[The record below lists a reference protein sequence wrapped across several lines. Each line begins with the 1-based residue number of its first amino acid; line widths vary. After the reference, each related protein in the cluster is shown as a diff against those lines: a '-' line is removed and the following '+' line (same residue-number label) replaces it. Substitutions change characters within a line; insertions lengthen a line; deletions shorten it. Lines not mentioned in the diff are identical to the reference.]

1 MQDKVCLVTGANV
14 GVGLE
19 TARGLAQRGATVV
32 LVCRNRTKAE
42 VAAADIKA
50 STGNEAVELLDL
62 DLGSLESVRS
72 AATEFLGRHDRL
84 DVLVNN
90 AGLILSERSE
100 TVEGFETQFG
110 VNHLGHFLLT
120 NLVLDVLK
128 RSAPARVV
136 SLSSMGHK
144 LSRGLDFDDL
154 MYARRKYRDMP
165 VYCDSKLA
173 NILFTKELAKRLEG
187 TGVVAHAVHPGV
199 VRTSF
204 AGDGDTSGIF
214 KWGSMLTSW
223 AYMSPAKGA
232 RTSLH
237 VATSE
242 AAGATSGLY
251 WASSKRKTPSRQARD
266 AAAAER
272 LWTVSAELVGL

>member
-19 TARGLAQRGATVV
+19 TARGLARRGATVV
-32 LVCRNRTKAE
+32 LACRNRTKAE

-50 STGNEAVELLDL
+50 STGNQSVEIVELDL
-62 DLGSLESVRS
+62 ASLASVR
-72 AATEFLGRHDRL
+72 AAADEFLSKHDRL

-100 TVEGFETQFG
+100 TADGFETQFG
-110 VNHLGHFLLT
+110 VNHLGHFLFT
-120 NLVLDVLK
+120 NLLLEVLK
-128 RSAPARVV
+128 KSAPSRVL
-136 SLSSMGHK
+136 SLSSMGHV

-154 MYARRKYRDMP
+154 MYSRRKYWDIP

-173 NILFTKELAKRLEG
+173 NVLFTKELAKRLEG
-187 TGVVAHAVHPGV
+187 TGVVAHAVHPGA

-214 KWGSMLTSW
+214 KWGSKLTSW
-223 AYMSPAKGA
+223 AYLSPAKGA

-242 AAGATSGLY
+242 AAAATSGLY
-251 WASSKRKTPSRQARD
+251 WASSKRKTPSRKARD
-266 AAAAER
+266 TAAAER